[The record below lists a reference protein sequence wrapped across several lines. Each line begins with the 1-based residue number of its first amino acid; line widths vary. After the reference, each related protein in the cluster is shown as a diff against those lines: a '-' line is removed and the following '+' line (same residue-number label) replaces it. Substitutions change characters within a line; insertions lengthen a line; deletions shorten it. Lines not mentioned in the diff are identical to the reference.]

1 MRGIELDSVTTGYGE
16 TEVLHGLSAEI
27 ASDRVNCIIGPNGS
41 GKSTT
46 LKTISGLLPV
56 WEGRISVN
64 DQDISGDEP
73 WEIVEK
79 GVVML
84 PQGSQVFPDLTVREN
99 LRVGAY
105 LLDESDH
112 VDERFDYVYDLFPV
126 LEDRADTRAKSL
138 SGGQQTMVAMGRAL
152 MPDPTFL
159 LLDEP
164 SAGLAPDLVDEVFE
178 QIRHL
183 KDAGVDMVI
192 VEQNVRKVLEIAEYV
207 YVFEQGELAFS
218 GESEEF
224 RDRDQLMEMYLGRRQ
239 E

>member
-1 MRGIELDSVTTGYGE
+1 MEGIELDAVTTGYGD
-16 TEVLHGLSAEI
+16 TEILHELSAEI

-46 LKTISGLLPV
+46 LKAISGLLPI
-56 WEGRISVN
+56 WDGQITIN
-64 DQDISGDEP
+64 DQDITDDEP
-73 WEIVEK
+73 WEIIEK

-84 PQGSQVFPDLTVREN
+84 PQGSQVFPDMTVREN

-105 LLDESDH
+105 LLDDSDH
-112 VDERFDYVYDLFPV
+112 IEERFEYVYDLFPL
-126 LEDRADTRAKSL
+126 LEERSDTRAKSL
-138 SGGQQTMVAMGRAL
+138 SGGQQAMVAMGRAL

-164 SAGLAPDLVDEVFE
+164 SAGLAPDLVDEVFA
-178 QIRHL
+178 QIEHL
-183 KDAGVDMVI
+183 KDAGVNMVI

-207 YVFEQGELAFS
+207 YVFEQGQLAFS
-218 GESEEF
+218 GQSGEF

-239 E
+239 G

>member
-1 MRGIELDSVTTGYGE
+1 MEGIQLNSVTTGYGE
-16 TEVLHGLSAEI
+16 TEVLHSLSAEI

-46 LKTISGLLPV
+46 LKAISGLLPI
-56 WEGRISVN
+56 WDGRISVN
-64 DQDISGDEP
+64 GQDITGNEP
-73 WEIVEK
+73 WEIIEK

-84 PQGSQVFPDLTVREN
+84 PQGSQVFPDLTVRQN

-105 LLDESDH
+105 LLDDKDH
-112 VDERFDYVYDLFPV
+112 IEERFDYVYELFPL
-126 LEDRADTRAKSL
+126 LEERADTRAKSL
-138 SGGQQTMVAMGRAL
+138 SGGQQAMVAMGRAL

-178 QIRHL
+178 QISHL

-192 VEQNVRKVLEIAEYV
+192 VEQNVRKVLEIAEHV

-218 GESEEF
+218 GESKEF
-224 RDRDQLMEMYLGRRQ
+224 RNRNQLMEMYLGRRQ
-239 E
+239 G